1 MHGVK
6 SFSASVHDLMDAWI
20 ISKDGADA
28 ADIYQAAMRPL
39 QPNVILAV
47 IDCRFSSV
55 EAFSAEFVRRYSVTT
70 KVLDILSLQEPF
82 DFRSF
87 PDQEYLK
94 HTAIPVLTE
103 VLTQKRPSLSKGSTV
118 LGSCKIFYER
128 LLVPQK
134 SETGRSEWCIVFSR
148 IDLLLPEVSGFK
160 TDGIDLSILQLL
172 TEGAAQKEIGLRLEL
187 SPRTIEHR
195 IERLKAR
202 IGAKNLQ
209 HLVALW
215 IASRL

>member
-1 MHGVK
+1 MLDNLSNRIV
-6 SFSASVHDLMDAWI
+6 
-20 ISKDGADA
+20 
-28 ADIYQAAMRPL
+28 
-39 QPNVILAV
+39 
-47 IDCRFSSV
+47 DCRFPSV
-55 EAFSAEFVRRYSVTT
+55 EAFSVEFVRRYSVAT
-70 KVLDILSLQEPF
+70 KALDFLTLQEPF

-94 HTAIPVLTE
+94 HIAIPALTE
-103 VLTQKRPSLSKGSTV
+103 VLAQKRPSLSKGSTV
-118 LGSCKIFYER
+118 FGGWRIVYER

-134 SETGRSEWCIVFSR
+134 SGARRSEWCITFSR